1 MKLVQFHNRIE
12 KLLKLHPALS
22 GTLHQIGRG
31 DVLKIPTDK
40 PCFLIVVSGCIEI
53 HLPSPIENEFC
64 CETLVAGDC
73 LAPHRELFAD
83 NFSEY
88 FLKASTPSSFMLP
101 SERDFESL
109 LASNRLFAAD
119 LLRIQI
125 QRAAALRRDT
135 ERLRMV
141 MAESRLIHYL
151 LTENL
156 LGDNDQIAIKG
167 YLREMADRLDI
178 APATLS
184 RIMRSLQKR
193 GVLSR
198 NGRQFQV
205 PRQFMKLPSPE
216 FGRDQALG
224 SIA

>member
-1 MKLVQFHNRIE
+1 MKPVQFYNRIQ
-12 KLLKLHPALS
+12 KLLKSSPALS
-22 GTLHQIGRG
+22 GTLHQIDVG
-31 DVLKIPTDK
+31 DVMKIPTDR

-53 HLPSPIENEFC
+53 HLPSPIDKEFC
-64 CETLVAGDC
+64 CETLTVGDC

-88 FLKASTPSSFMLP
+88 FLKAPTPSSFMLP

-109 LASNRLFAAD
+109 LASNRLLVAD
-119 LLRIQI
+119 LLRLQI
-125 QRAAALRRDT
+125 QRAAALRRDAA
-135 ERLRMV
+135 RLRTV
-141 MAESRLIHYL
+141 MAESRLIHFL

-156 LGDNDQIAIKG
+156 LGDNDEIAIKG
-167 YLREMADRLDI
+167 YLREIANKLDI

-184 RIMRSLQKR
+184 RIMLSLQKK

-205 PRQFMKLPSPE
+205 PRQFLKLSPPA
-216 FGRDQALG
+216 FCRDHALV